1 MSELID
7 KACKFEKID
16 LFRIYN
22 DLEQVR
28 KSTAKKDL
36 DKLVDSIRKN
46 GQQAPIGVCVSEA
59 IQNNDDYDY
68 HLIYGQRRMLA
79 MEEVGYTEI
88 MAKIYTEPKV
98 WNQLDITVE
107 ALIENYATEPM
118 SPKEIWDNIKELYF
132 DYDKSVV
139 KVQRRTGI
147 RQADIRKAVRGHII
161 DTINGGKELK
171 KHAVERAI
179 FSEENIVDIIE
190 CCQTDLETIDL
201 EKAIKFHDL
210 MVPESEQT
218 KVIQNIVKAAKED
231 PEGEPETW
239 VEDGKN
245 RAVIENIR
253 VPFEKETLEN
263 IRQYAESLGTD
274 LKTYIV
280 NTVEESVHD
289 SYIDDAE

>member
-28 KSTAKKDL
+28 KSTSKKDL

-147 RQADIRKAVRGHII
+147 KQADIRKAVRGHII
-161 DTINGGKELK
+161 ETINGGKELK
-171 KHAVERAI
+171 KHAVEKGV

-201 EKAIKFHDL
+201 EKAIQFHDL
-210 MVPESEQT
+210 MIAESEDT

-245 RAVIENIR
+245 KAVIEKIQ